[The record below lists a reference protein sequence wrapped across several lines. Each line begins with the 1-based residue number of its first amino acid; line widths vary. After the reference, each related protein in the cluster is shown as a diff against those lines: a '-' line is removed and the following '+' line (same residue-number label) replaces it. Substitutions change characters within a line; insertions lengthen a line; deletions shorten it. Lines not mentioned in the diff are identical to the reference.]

1 MTKKAKKIILH
12 SALAQILNLFF
23 SYSKIFKV
31 FNSFN
36 LRIESSNLCS
46 ITLKDITGKKCE
58 KIILKYGN
66 SDNVFYNTEVNT
78 QQPMGEHLKRSCFLG
93 ENMLKNTNKP
103 VGIVK
108 RYISAV
114 IMTLIDPDMIW
125 IATGE
130 NDYTALLLERVP
142 KILKDR
148 KVTLFPCLGE
158 YDEFVK
164 ICNKLR
170 NDGLDISIDSSF
182 EDEDE
187 LFHIFQ
193 RGFDIADYS
202 LECMYLDWNLE
213 LEAEIDALTAL
224 IRTMVILEQ
233 ALIE

>member
-1 MTKKAKKIILH
+1 M
-12 SALAQILNLFF
+12 QILSLFF
-23 SYSKIFKV
+23 PYSKIFKV
-31 FNSFN
+31 FNFFN

-46 ITLKDITGKKCE
+46 ITLKDVTGKKCE
-58 KIILKYGN
+58 KFILKYGN
-66 SDNVFYNTEVNT
+66 SDNVFYNTEVDT

-108 RYISAV
+108 RYISAI

-130 NDYTALLLERVP
+130 DDYADLLLERVP

-148 KVTLFPCLGE
+148 EVVLFPCLGE

-164 ICNKLR
+164 ICNKLK
-170 NDGLDISIDSSF
+170 NNGLDVYIDSLF

-187 LFHIFQ
+187 LFNIFPI
-193 RGFDIADYS
+193 GFDMADYC
-202 LECMYLDWNLE
+202 LEYMYLDLNLE
-213 LEAEIDALTAL
+213 LDAEIDVLTAL
-224 IRTMVILEQ
+224 MHTMEILEQ
-233 ALIE
+233 A